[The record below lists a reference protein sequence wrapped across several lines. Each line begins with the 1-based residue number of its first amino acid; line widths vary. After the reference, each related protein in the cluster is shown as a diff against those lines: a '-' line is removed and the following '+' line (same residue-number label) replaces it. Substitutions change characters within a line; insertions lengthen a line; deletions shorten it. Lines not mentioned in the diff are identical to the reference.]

1 MNNLGLIE
9 SVSSM
14 LVRGGW
20 VLLPIFLIG
29 WFAWFFIVER
39 IFYLNKQ
46 KFNYTKFWKEID
58 KLNADEAIKK
68 CANYKGNSYFKS
80 IIIAISTNA
89 NKGEKVMINWLN
101 QVEAEFQNSINH
113 HVRTITVLAAMA
125 PLLGLLG
132 TVSGM
137 VHTFENITLFG
148 FGNPV
153 LMADGISEALLT
165 TQAGLIVAFPLVL
178 AGNNINNRVRN
189 IQDQVH
195 KNALY
200 LVSKLNDKNLDNI
213 SLNDKQGD
221 SL

>member
-68 CANYKGNSYFKS
+68 YANYNGNSYFKS
-80 IIIAISTNA
+80 IVIAISTNA